1 MEFLHRDRYASVAA
15 RKVPI
20 LFALWHGRMFL
31 SIQAHRREGIATM
44 ASLSKDGAI
53 IASWLERNGY
63 AVARGSSSRAGGS
76 ALRTMVREIRAGR
89 HAALTVDGPRGPARV
104 VAPGIVQLA
113 RLTGGWILPI
123 SSSASR
129 PRFLKSWDR
138 YLLPMPFSRGV
149 VSYGEPF
156 PITREMSDEDAA
168 ARIAAAIDETT
179 READQR
185 LGIIA
190 P

>member
-1 MEFLHRDRYASVAA
+1 MEFLHRDRYESVAA

-31 SIQAHRREGIATM
+31 SIQAHRKQGIATM

-53 IASWLERNGY
+53 IAAWLEKNGY
-63 AVARGSSSRAGGS
+63 IVARGSSSRAGGS
-76 ALRTMVREIRAGR
+76 ALRTMVRQIRNGR

-149 VSYGEPF
+149 VAYGEAF
-156 PITREMSDEDAA
+156 PIPREMSDEDAA
-168 ARIAAAIDETT
+168 AKIAAAIDATT
-179 READQR
+179 GDADEMLR
-185 LGIIA
+185 ISA